1 MNDAQ
6 MAIETKAKVFLSSP
20 IVQTIVNDIY
30 SGRIIYSP
38 VSNRSLLSDNYKPR
52 AIEVYDGRKA
62 SFLDHYRLR
71 VPRYGSILEFVN
83 FFVLLV
89 VFILALSSRSLNG
102 ALSRANNI

>member
-1 MNDAQ
+1 
-6 MAIETKAKVFLSSP
+6 MAIETKAKIFLSSP

-38 VSNRSLLSDNYKPR
+38 VSNRSLLSDNYKPH

-62 SFLDHYRLR
+62 PFLDHYRLR

-83 FFVLLV
+83 FFILLV
-89 VFILALSSRSLNG
+89 VFILALSSTSHYG
-102 ALSRANNI
+102 ECTVTS